1 MTTAAPSA
9 GLPPVLNFAPRD
21 ESRHFDPILQPDLA
35 QLYRIRAARLRE
47 LAEGHDL
54 AAYLQLAAD
63 VTEAQAACLTDGTP
77 AQTDPSVVAATGN
90 WPQRLDQLITH
101 LRPRAPAPVL
111 THLDRLS
118 AMDKAALREIA
129 RAMVQGDFETVDG
142 ALAPFLWAAL
152 SSEMAQAVRAAP
164 LPDSQRHETVDCPC
178 CGTAPVASLIHT
190 GERQGLRYLHCALCE
205 TEWHMVRAKC
215 SNCGE
220 AGDLDY
226 LSFDTPEAA
235 IRAEACSSCG
245 GYLKLVSLERDAQA
259 EVVADDLASL
269 ALDDASVAEG
279 FARTGFNPFAL
290 PIPAAEAPA
299 GD

>member
-1 MTTAAPSA
+1 MNAAAPTA

-35 QLYRIRAARLRE
+35 SLYRIRSARLRA

-54 AAYLQLAAD
+54 AAYLLLAAD
-63 VTEAQAACLTDGTP
+63 ITEGQANCLTEGTP

-90 WPQRLDQLITH
+90 WPQRLDQLIAH

-111 THLDRLS
+111 AHLDRLS
-118 AMDKAALREIA
+118 ALDEATLRDTTQ
-129 RAMVQGDFETVDG
+129 AMVQGDFEAVDG

-152 SSEMAQAVRAAP
+152 SVEVAQAVRAAP
-164 LPDSQRHETVDCPC
+164 LPVSEGHETVDCPC

-190 GERQGLRYLHCALCE
+190 GDRQGLRYLHCALCE

-269 ALDDASVAEG
+269 PLDDASVAEG

-290 PIPAAEAPA
+290 PVPAPQEPA
-299 GD
+299 SS